1 MERIF
6 TNDKSIVIMKILL
19 VVGSANDIFIVNMT
33 KWLKASMPDSI
44 IDIYEFY
51 PSNAQETNTYFDN
64 LGSANY
70 NVWYN
75 KIKGLRT
82 ITYPYYASASLKKFL
97 KGKFYDVIHCHWITP
112 PLVLTHGIH
121 KHCNKLFATF
131 WGTEWKNFKILYS
144 QKLYKKH
151 LDKFVSEIDYIVN
164 SKTFKQIIS
173 DIYPQLVDKHIE
185 GYLGSAP
192 LEEVYKLM
200 KHEDKVESK
209 KKLNI
214 DTSKTVVLIGYSGK
228 QLHQH
233 LPIIQELSKREEL
246 KNKLHLLAP
255 MTRGAGKEYCDRVDI
270 ALKKSGYT
278 YTLLRDCFL
287 SNEDVARLRNATDIT
302 LQLSTTDGFS
312 RSIVEC
318 VCAKSVLIYGNW
330 LRYKEHLE
338 NSKLIA
344 HAVPSIEAGIDL
356 LKNIADCIEI
366 YKEELEQNHINGK
379 AKNLWSD
386 CIKDWVN
393 AYINH

>member
-1 MERIF
+1 
-6 TNDKSIVIMKILL
+6 MKILL
-19 VVGSANDIFIVNMT
+19 IVGCANDIFITNMT

-70 NVWYN
+70 NIWHN

-131 WGTEWKNFKILYS
+131 WGTEWKNFRIIYS

-151 LDKFVSEIDYIVN
+151 LDKFVLEIDYLIN
-164 SKTFKQIIS
+164 SLTFKNIIS
-173 DIYPQLVDKHIE
+173 TVYPQLVDKIIE
-185 GYLGSAP
+185 GALGSAP
-192 LEEVYKLM
+192 LEELYKLM
-200 KHEDKVESK
+200 KKEDKVASK
-209 KKLNI
+209 AKLSIPTDKK
-214 DTSKTVVLIGYSGK
+214 VVLIGYSGK
-228 QLHQH
+228 ELHQH
-233 LPIIQELSKREEL
+233 IPIIVELSKRDEL
-246 KNKLHLLAP
+246 KDKIHLLAP
-255 MTRGAGKEYCDRVDI
+255 MTRGAGKEYCDKVEF
-270 ALKKSGYT
+270 ALKQSGYT
-278 YTLLRDCFL
+278 YTMFRDRFL
-287 SNEDVARLRNATDIT
+287 SNEDVARIRNATEIT
-302 LQLSTTDGFS
+302 LQLSTTDAFS

-318 VCAKSVLIYGNW
+318 LCAKSVLVYGDW
-330 LRYKEHLE
+330 LVYKDHLR
-338 NSKLIA
+338 NNKLIG
-344 HAVPSIEAGIDL
+344 HPVETIKMGVDKVSEIIGNF
-356 LKNIADCIEI
+356 NIFND
-366 YKEELEQNHINGK
+366 ELEQNHINGK

-393 AYINH
+393 AYMNTK